1 MELMENVIDIFNEMS
16 ENANIK
22 EWDNWETSKVNR
34 VRKKE
39 EGKLRPI
46 LIHLTPD
53 GNIRMK

>member
-1 MELMENVIDIFNEMS
+1 MENVIDIFNEMS